1 MKKSKILFALS
12 VLVLAFGCS
21 DNIVKNKS
29 TNVATSSESGK
40 YEYLFTEALRQKY
53 LGSMADAIALL
64 EECVKIEPM
73 KSTAYFELSQILSFQ
88 GEQKKAIEY
97 AVKAAEKEKENTWMQ
112 VYCGGILA
120 NNGMIDSSIIYLQ
133 RALTLR
139 PEDSELRT
147 SLGKVYLE
155 AGDIKKAENIL
166 REQKSKG
173 LVEESDMVNIINSLI
188 AAGYINEAENWSKD
202 LIKIN
207 EDEVRYKAMLAEVYR
222 LKNLDSKADSIY
234 SYIIGKNPGDGESQM
249 LVMTYVLEKKDY
261 ENAIAFLSSIL
272 INDKISRERKI
283 NFMRYIIN
291 DTAFVK
297 EEKNSIDV
305 CIMIFESQYPNDE
318 EVLALRPE
326 MFVMLG
332 LKSEAIDRFYEIIK
346 VAKTSFYSEQQLII
360 LLAEEARFEELFNFV
375 KVFATNYNTSILG
388 KIYYAISA
396 MELKKYD
403 IAEEELK
410 KALILAGNNDELKYS
425 VISTQA
431 DLAFRQKKFSESFS
445 YLDQALKLKP
455 LDSGVLNNYA
465 YYLAE
470 SNTDLDRA
478 LDMISIVIK
487 DEPAN
492 ATYLDTYGWVL
503 YKLGKNKK
511 AFKVI
516 SDALSK
522 SSRRDSELLEHM
534 GFILK
539 AMNKYDEAAKYFQE
553 SFDKDKTKEYLKTEI
568 EECHSK

>member
-29 TNVATSSESGK
+29 ANVSTDSESGK

-64 EECVKIEPM
+64 EECVKIGPM
-73 KSTAYFELSQILSFQ
+73 KSAAYFELSQILSFQ

-97 AVKAAEKEKENTWMQ
+97 AVKAAEREKENTWIQ

-133 RALTLR
+133 RALTLN
-139 PEDSELRT
+139 PEDSELKT
-147 SLGKVYLE
+147 ALGKVYLE
-155 AGDIKKAENIL
+155 AGDIKKAESIL
-166 REQKSKG
+166 SDQKSKG
-173 LVEESDMVNIINSLI
+173 LVEESDMINIINSLI
-188 AAGYINEAENWSKD
+188 AGGYVNEAESWSKD
-202 LIKIN
+202 LIKRN
-207 EDEVRYKAMLAEVYR
+207 DNEVRYKAILAEVYR
-222 LKNLDSKADSIY
+222 QKNMDSKADSIY
-234 SYIIGKNPGDGESQM
+234 SNIIGKNPGDGESQM

-272 INDKISRERKI
+272 INDNISREKKL
-283 NFMRYIIN
+283 NFMRYVIN

-305 CIMIFESQYPNDE
+305 CLMIFESQYPNDE

-326 MFVMLG
+326 MSVMLG
-332 LKSEAIDRFYEIIK
+332 LKSEAIDRFYEILK

-360 LLAEEARFEELFNFV
+360 LLAEEARFEELFGIV

-455 LDSGVLNNYA
+455 FDSGVLNNYA

-470 SNTDLDRA
+470 SNTDLGRA

-511 AFKVI
+511 ALKII
-516 SDALSK
+516 SNALSI
-522 SSRRDSELLEHM
+522 SPRRDPELLEHM
-534 GFILK
+534 GFVLK
-539 AMNKYDEAAKYFQE
+539 AMNKYDEAAKYFKE
-553 SFDKDKTKEYLKTEI
+553 SFEKDNTKEYLKTEI

>member
-1 MKKSKILFALS
+1 MKKSKILF
-12 VLVLAFGCS
+12 VLYFLFLAFGCS

-29 TNVATSSESGK
+29 ANIANDSDSGK
-40 YEYLFTEALRQKY
+40 YDYLFTEALRQKY

-64 EECVKIEPM
+64 EECVKISPM
-73 KSTAYFELSQILSFQ
+73 KSAAYYELSQILSFQ

-97 AVKAAEKEKENTWMQ
+97 AVKAAEREKENTWMQ

-133 RALTLR
+133 RAFTLN
-139 PEDSELRT
+139 PEDSELKT
-147 SLGKVYLE
+147 TLGKVYLE
-155 AGDIKKAENIL
+155 AGDIKKAEDIL

-173 LVEESDMVNIINSLI
+173 LVEESDMINIINSLI
-188 AAGYINEAENWSKD
+188 ASGYVDEAENWSKD

-207 EDEVRYKAMLAEVYR
+207 GNEVRYKAILAEVYR
-222 LKNLDSKADSIY
+222 IKNMDSKADSIY
-234 SYIIGKNPGDGESQM
+234 SNMIGNNPGDGESQM

-272 INDKISRERKI
+272 INDDIARERKL
-283 NFMRYIIN
+283 NFLRYILS

-297 EEKNSIDV
+297 EKKNSIDL
-305 CIMIFESQYPNDE
+305 CIMIFEAQYPNDE
-318 EVLALRPE
+318 EILVLRPE
-326 MFVMLG
+326 MSVMLG
-332 LKSEAIDRFYEIIK
+332 LKSEAIDRFFEILK
-346 VAKTSFYSEQQLII
+346 EAKTTFYSEQQLIM
-360 LLAEEARFEELFNFV
+360 LLAEETRFEELFNIV
-375 KVFATNYNTSILG
+375 RVFATKYNTSILG

-403 IAEEELK
+403 IAEEELN
-410 KALILAGNNDELKYS
+410 KALILAGNNDDLKYS

-445 YLDQALKLKP
+445 YLEQALKLKP
-455 LDSGVLNNYA
+455 LDTGVLNNYA

-487 DEPAN
+487 EEPAN

-516 SDALSK
+516 NSALSI
-522 SSRRDSELLEHM
+522 SPRRDPELLEHM
-534 GFILK
+534 GFVLK
-539 AMNKYDEAAKYFQE
+539 AMNKYDEAARYFQE
-553 SFDKDKTKEYLKTEI
+553 SFEKDKTKEYLKTEI
-568 EECHSK
+568 EECQSK